1 MGHTADNPAA
11 AVRLVEVGGMTTDA
25 SARDANGTTPGE
37 PVLSVRHLV
46 KRFGAVTAIDDVSL
60 DVRSGE
66 VLGIVGDNGAGKST
80 FLSLLSGYNH
90 PDAGEFRY
98 HGRPVRISSPAQTRR
113 ELGIE
118 MVYQDLAMSPD
129 LSVWQNLFLGEERR
143 RWTLFLDRRGM
154 RSRAREVL
162 REMNTKIEPGAPVS
176 DLSGG
181 ERQLVA
187 VARGLLFDRDI
198 IMLDEPTA
206 AISVA
211 KADDVLH
218 TIRSLRERG
227 KTVILISHRLEDV
240 LAVAD
245 RVAVFAAGKIVSV
258 AENEGLTV
266 EKLLRLMF
274 GARAGGTTT

>member
-1 MGHTADNPAA
+1 MSTDARAA
-11 AVRLVEVGGMTTDA
+11 AGNDGDDTPAGR
-25 SARDANGTTPGE
+25 GTVPGE

-46 KRFGAVTAIDDVSL
+46 KRFGAVTAVDDVSL
-60 DVRSGE
+60 DVRAGE

-98 HGRPVRISSPAQTRR
+98 RGRPVRINSPAQTRR

-129 LSVWQNLFLGEERR
+129 LNVWQNLFLGEERR
-143 RWTLFLDRRGM
+143 WWRLFLDRQGM
-154 RSRAREVL
+154 RARAREVL
-162 REMNTKIEPGAPVS
+162 REMNTKIEPGSPAS

-187 VARGLLFDRDI
+187 IARGLLFDRDI

-206 AISVA
+206 AISAA
-211 KADDVLH
+211 KADDVLR
-218 TIRSLRERG
+218 TIGSLRERG
-227 KTVILISHRLEDV
+227 KAVILISHRLEDV

-245 RVAVFAAGKIVSV
+245 RVAVFAAGTIVKV
-258 AENEGLTV
+258 ADNEGLTV
-266 EKLLRLMF
+266 ETLLHLMF
-274 GARAGGTTT
+274 GARAGGTAR

>member
-25 SARDANGTTPGE
+25 SARDVNGTTQGE

-143 RWTLFLDRRGM
+143 RWMFFLDRRGM

-162 REMNTKIEPGAPVS
+162 REMNTKIEAGAPVS

>member
-1 MGHTADNPAA
+1 MS
-11 AVRLVEVGGMTTDA
+11 TDTRA
-25 SARDANGTTPGE
+25 PDE
-37 PVLSVRHLV
+37 PVLSAHHLV
-46 KRFGAVTAIDDVSL
+46 KRFGSVTAIDDVSL
-60 DVRSGE
+60 DIRPGE

-129 LSVWQNLFLGEERR
+129 LNVWQNLFLGEERH
-143 RWTLFLDRRGM
+143 RWGLFLDRRGM
-154 RSRAREVL
+154 RVRARQVL

-198 IMLDEPTA
+198 VMLDEPTA
-206 AISVA
+206 AISVL
-211 KADDVLH
+211 KADDVLQ

-245 RVAVFAAGKIVSV
+245 RIAVFAAGKIVSV

-266 EKLLRLMF
+266 EDLLHLMF
-274 GARAGGTTT
+274 GARAGGTRR